1 MISQKATLATISE
14 FAKAYAVAS
23 KSGNTTFSLTKN
35 ELCGAVDKIGEM
47 ITLKGSYDDDLPF
60 MDGAELPLGRTVEEY
75 FRALAKASLYEGA
88 DKEGPKVNVPEFI
101 PYEKCAYSTKL
112 ERVKFKSSTQGD
124 ALADACINEGAFAE
138 LVAGEQEEIS
148 DQKSIYKFNIKKA
161 ALGNVIAKCRAATN
175 AANLVETVKNPAQMT
190 ADEAETF
197 ITDLKTLAKKLRF
210 ANEGNNLGNCLI
222 GGSKKVKL
230 RLVVKVGVLDQLDK
244 LAKAGAFHD
253 QYFDLTT
260 AYDIDEVDDFG
271 SDTKAI
277 ALVLDPRSVKVKPWL
292 DRTYSYVNGDGDFM
306 STVNHFGVTI
316 FTSLYT
322 PFHVYTLA

>member
-1 MISQKATLATISE
+1 MIAQKATLATISE

-47 ITLKGSYDDDLPF
+47 ITLKGSFDDDLPF
-60 MDGAELPLGRTVEEY
+60 MDGAELPYGRTVEEY
-75 FRALAKASLYEGA
+75 FRALARGALYEGA

-112 ERVKFKSSTQGD
+112 DRVKFKSSTQGD
-124 ALADACINEGAFAE
+124 ELADACINEAAFAE
-138 LVAGEQEEIS
+138 LVAGEQEEIT

-175 AANLVETVKNPAQMT
+175 AAQLVETVKDPAQMT
-190 ADEAETF
+190 AEEAETF
-197 ITDLKTLAKKLRF
+197 ITNLKILAKKLRF

-222 GGSKKVKL
+222 GGSKNVKL

-260 AYDIDEVDDFG
+260 VYDIDEVDDFG
-271 SDTKAI
+271 SDTKAL

-306 STVNHFGVTI
+306 STVNHYGVTI

>member
-35 ELCGAVDKIGEM
+35 ELCSAVDKIGEM
-47 ITLKGSYDDDLPF
+47 ITIRGSFDDDLPF
-60 MDGAELPLGRTVEEY
+60 MNGSELPLGRTVEEY
-75 FRALAKASLYEGA
+75 FRALARCSLYEGA
-88 DKEGPKVNVPEFI
+88 DKEGAKVTVPEFI

-112 ERVKFKSSTQGD
+112 QRVKFKSSTQGD
-124 ALADACINEGAFAE
+124 ELADACISADAFAQ

-175 AANLVETVKNPAQMT
+175 ATQLVETVKDPAQMT
-190 ADEAETF
+190 AEEAETF
-197 ITDLKTLAKKLRF
+197 ITNLKTLAKKLRF

-230 RLVVKVGVLDQLDK
+230 RLVVKVGILEKLDA
-244 LAKAGAFHD
+244 LARAGSFHD
-253 QYFDLTT
+253 EYFDLTT

-292 DRTYSYVNGDGDFM
+292 DRTYTYVNGDGDFA
-306 STVNHFGVTI
+306 STVNHYGVTI
-316 FTSLYT
+316 VTSLYT